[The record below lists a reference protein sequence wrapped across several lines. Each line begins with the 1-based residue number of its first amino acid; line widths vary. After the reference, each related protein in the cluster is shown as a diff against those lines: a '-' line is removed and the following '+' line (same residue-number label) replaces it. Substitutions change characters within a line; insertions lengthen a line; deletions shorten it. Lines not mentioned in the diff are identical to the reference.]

1 MNSLPYNEDNFT
13 ILEKLMGNRK
23 SLWDAYHAASAEAEK
38 EDGGAAFGGLIESLT
53 EQGKI

>member
-1 MNSLPYNEDNFT
+1 MNSLPYNEDNFI

-23 SLWDAYHAASAEAEK
+23 SLWDAYHAAIAEAEK
-38 EDGGAAFGGLIESLT
+38 EDGGSAFGGLIESLT